1 MSNSTIRD
9 NHSND
14 NVGDLLILAT
24 RKLIEIFQS
33 RLTITGYIRYF
44 YEWYANRNK
53 QSDEKKDILP
63 RWFYT
68 TWVAIWLVVIAIFTF
83 YTEPHWIVAVIILYR
98 LWEMLIVNIWLFFIY
113 RQLGVGKRSSSNVF
127 RIIVMLSWQY
137 FTILMGYSVIYR
149 TICLY
154 YPESFKGLSSD
165 TSITWLDTIFTWLYY
180 SMATVTTFG
189 VSDIAPAQ
197 HSKLAQLAVTS
208 EVFLGILYVVLF
220 IGSTIANLDISFT
233 ERENKK
239 G

>member
-1 MSNSTIRD
+1 M
-9 NHSND
+9 
-14 NVGDLLILAT
+14 
-24 RKLIEIFQS
+24 
-33 RLTITGYIRYF
+33 IRYL

-53 QSDEKKDILP
+53 HPDEEKDILP

-83 YTEPHWIVAVIILYR
+83 YNEPNLLIAVIILYR
-98 LWEMLIVNIWLFFIY
+98 CWEMLIVNIWLFFIY
-113 RQLGVGKRSSSNVF
+113 RQLGIGKRSSSNVF

-154 YPESFKGLSSD
+154 YPGSFKGLSCDCD
-165 TSITWLDTIFTWLYY
+165 TSITRLDTVFTWLYY
-180 SMATVTTFG
+180 SMATVTTYGSSEIFP
-189 VSDIAPAQ
+189 SQ

-233 ERENKK
+233 ERED
-239 G
+239 

>member
-9 NHSND
+9 NHSNG
-14 NVGDLLILAT
+14 NVGDFLILAT

-33 RLTITGYIRYF
+33 RFTITGYIRYL

-53 QSDEKKDILP
+53 LLDEEKDVLP
-63 RWFYT
+63 RSFYT
-68 TWVAIWLVVIAIFTF
+68 IWVALWFVVIAIFTF
-83 YTEPHWIVAVIILYR
+83 CTKPHWTIAVIILYR
-98 LWEMLIVNIWLFFIY
+98 FWEMLIVNIWLFFIY
-113 RQLGVGKRSSSNVF
+113 RQLGIGKRSSSNVF

-137 FTILMGYSVIYR
+137 FTILIGYSMIYR
-149 TICLY
+149 TIYFY
-154 YPESFKGLSSD
+154 YPGSFKGLNID
-165 TSITWLDTIFTWLYY
+165 TSFTWLYY
-180 SMATVTTFG
+180 SMVTVTTYG
-189 VSDIAPAQ
+189 ASDIAPAQ

-208 EVFLGILYVVLF
+208 EVFFGILYIVLF